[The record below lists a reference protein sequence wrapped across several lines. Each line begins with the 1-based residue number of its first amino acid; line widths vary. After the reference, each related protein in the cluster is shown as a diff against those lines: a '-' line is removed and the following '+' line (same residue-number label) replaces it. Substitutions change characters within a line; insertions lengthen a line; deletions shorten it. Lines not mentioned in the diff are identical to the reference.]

1 MADKLK
7 EEINAL
13 QCRAAAV
20 KIDSQIMNRF
30 SVYIQVSAFLISK
43 GEIDR
48 AESWLH
54 IAMDSGMEPSI
65 FDDLKDSDGNK
76 KDIDSWV
83 SKKLDGEICFE
94 QSVDLIRSKF
104 SEIEKLRTA

>member
-1 MADKLK
+1 MTDKLK
-7 EEINAL
+7 EEINAI
-13 QCRAAAV
+13 QGRAAAV

-30 SVYIQVSAFLISK
+30 STYIQVSAFLISK

-54 IAMDSGMEPSI
+54 IALDSGMEPSI

-83 SKKLDGEICFE
+83 SKQLNGEICFE
-94 QSVDLIRSKF
+94 KSVDLIRNKF
-104 SEIEKLRTA
+104 PEIEKLRTA

>member
-1 MADKLK
+1 MTNKLK

-13 QCRAAAV
+13 QGRAAEV

-30 SVYIQVSAFLISK
+30 STYIQVSAFLISK

-54 IAMDSGMEPSI
+54 IAMDS
-65 FDDLKDSDGNK
+65 
-76 KDIDSWV
+76 
-83 SKKLDGEICFE
+83 
-94 QSVDLIRSKF
+94 
-104 SEIEKLRTA
+104 